1 MTGGRPPPSMS
12 SSDGIPTDVIVVE
25 GEVGDGR
32 VPGSVCVGLLEP
44 LRLNDDIITTWIVSQ
59 HQLRV

>member
-1 MTGGRPPPSMS
+1 MS

-32 VPGSVCVGLLEP
+32 VPGSVCVDLLEP
-44 LRLNDDIITTWIVSQ
+44 LRLNDDIILSKK
-59 HQLRV
+59 L